1 MCLAA
6 RQMKAHPGAEGIAE
20 GGELG
25 AQAAVR
31 AADGLVFANFFW
43 GAGAVLMGAHD
54 GAVDHRI
61 LVVSSLAQ
69 MFKDTLPDAGF
80 GPAGKA
86 AVCVVPV
93 AKAFSKAFWQIAPGQ
108 PGAIAVEDGLDE

>member
-1 MCLAA
+1 M
-6 RQMKAHPGAEGIAE
+6 
-20 GGELG
+20 
-25 AQAAVR
+25 
-31 AADGLVFANFFW
+31 
-43 GAGAVLMGAHD
+43 LMAAHD

-80 GPAGKA
+80 GPAGEA

-93 AKAFSKAFWQIAPGQ
+93 AKAFWQIAPGY
-108 PGAIAVEDGLDE
+108 PGAIAVEDSLDEQAVFPGGHARGTKAGRGQIPVPVPPGIAQRVNAHP